1 MIVVF
6 VVVVNI
12 LIGCVL
18 VVLIWC
24 LYLEGKWVRDGLEII
39 FGGKMVS
46 KFFFWYFGKWVSSYL
61 NFEEFKLSFF
71 FPHILIGCVFIFI
84 FFAHKK
90 YLGNNSYFFVTITHE
105 MY

>member
-1 MIVVF
+1 MIVEF

-24 LYLEGKWVRDGLEII
+24 LYLEGKWVRDEPKII
-39 FGGKMVS
+39 FGRKMGKWVL
-46 KFFFWYFGKWVSSYL
+46 KFFFWYFKKWVSSYL

-71 FPHILIGCVFIFI
+71 FFNPLIF
-84 FFAHKK
+84 
-90 YLGNNSYFFVTITHE
+90 
-105 MY
+105 